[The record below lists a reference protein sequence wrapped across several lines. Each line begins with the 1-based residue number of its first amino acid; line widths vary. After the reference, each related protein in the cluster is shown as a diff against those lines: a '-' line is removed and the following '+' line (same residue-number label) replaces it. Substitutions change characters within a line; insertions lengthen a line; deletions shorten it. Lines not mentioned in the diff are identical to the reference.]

1 MGAVLDGYCRRM
13 SPTAS
18 GIGYELS
25 RTFSASPD
33 ALFDAL
39 TSATV
44 LKCMWGVQEID
55 VDARVGG
62 RAVAV
67 YVADGQDWSFTITYN
82 ELARDKGR
90 LSWVARFKSF
100 PSKET
105 RVAVQLTPVNGG
117 TALTLRMEN
126 FESAEECNA
135 NRQAW
140 ERGLA
145 ILADVLGEQAGQ

>member
-1 MGAVLDGYCRRM
+1 MT
-13 SPTAS
+13 PTDS
-18 GIGYELS
+18 GISYELS

-39 TSATV
+39 ISAAV
-44 LKCMWGVQEID
+44 LKRIWGVQEID

-62 RAVAV
+62 GAVAV
-67 YVADGQDWSFTITYN
+67 YVADGQDWSFTLTYS

-90 LSWVARFKSF
+90 LSWLARFKSF

-105 RVAVQLTPVNGG
+105 RVSVRLAPVNGG

-126 FESAEECNA
+126 FESTEECNA

-145 ILADVLGEQAGQ
+145 ILADVLGGTDRPVK

>member
-1 MGAVLDGYCRRM
+1 M
-13 SPTAS
+13 SPIDS
-18 GIGYELS
+18 GISYELS
-25 RTFSASPD
+25 RTFSAAPE

-39 TSATV
+39 TSAIV
-44 LKCMWGVQEID
+44 LKRIWGVQEID
-55 VDARVGG
+55 VDARAGG
-62 RAVAV
+62 RAIAI
-67 YVADGQDWSFTITYN
+67 YLADGQDWSFTITYT

-90 LSWVARFKSF
+90 LRWVARFKSF

-105 RVAVQLTPVNGG
+105 RVSVQLTRVNGG

-126 FESAEECNA
+126 FESTDECNA

-145 ILADVLGEQAGQ
+145 ILVDVVEGTDRSVK

>member
-90 LSWVARFKSF
+90 LSWVARFNSL

-105 RVAVQLTPVNGG
+105 RVSVQLVRINEG
-117 TALTLRMEN
+117 TALTLSMEN
-126 FESAEECNA
+126 FESPEECNA
-135 NRQAW
+135 NRRAG

-145 ILADVLGEQAGQ
+145 MLADLVERA

>member
-1 MGAVLDGYCRRM
+1 M
-13 SPTAS
+13 SPTDS
-18 GIGYELS
+18 GMGYELS

-39 TSATV
+39 ISATV
-44 LKCMWGVQEID
+44 LKRIWGVQEID

-62 RAVAV
+62 RAIAV
-67 YVADGQDWSFTITYN
+67 YVVDGQDWSFTLTYS
-82 ELARDKGR
+82 ELARDEGR
-90 LSWVARFKSF
+90 LSWLARFKSF

-105 RVAVQLTPVNGG
+105 RVSVQLAQVNGG

-145 ILADVLGEQAGQ
+145 ILADIVGRRGMLRMSEDAGK

>member
-1 MGAVLDGYCRRM
+1 M
-13 SPTAS
+13 SPTDS
-18 GIGYELS
+18 GMGYELS

-44 LKCMWGVQEID
+44 LKRIWGVQEID

-62 RAVAV
+62 RAIAV
-67 YVADGQDWSFTITYN
+67 YVVDGQDWSFTLTYS
-82 ELARDKGR
+82 ELARDEGR
-90 LSWVARFKSF
+90 LSWLARFKSF

-105 RVAVQLTPVNGG
+105 RVSVQLAQVNGG

-145 ILADVLGEQAGQ
+145 ILADIVGRRGMLRMSEDAGK

>member
-1 MGAVLDGYCRRM
+1 M
-13 SPTAS
+13 SPTDS
-18 GIGYELS
+18 GIYYELS
-25 RTFSASPD
+25 RVYSATPEV
-33 ALFDAL
+33 LFDAL

-44 LKCMWGVQEID
+44 LKQIWGVQEIS
-55 VDARVGG
+55 VDARAGG
-62 RAVAV
+62 QAVAT
-67 YVADGQDWSFTITYN
+67 YVVDGQDWSFILTYT

-105 RVAVQLTPVNGG
+105 RVSVQLARVKEG

-126 FESAEECNA
+126 FESTEECNA

-140 ERGLA
+140 ERGLTV
-145 ILADVLGEQAGQ
+145 LADVVGGADGPVK

>member
-1 MGAVLDGYCRRM
+1 M
-13 SPTAS
+13 SPIDS
-18 GIGYELS
+18 GISYELS
-25 RTFSASPD
+25 RTFSASPE

-39 TSATV
+39 TSAIV
-44 LKCMWGVQEID
+44 LKRIWGVQEID

-62 RAVAV
+62 RAIAI
-67 YVADGQDWSFTITYN
+67 YVADGQDWSFTITYT

-90 LSWVARFKSF
+90 LRWVARFKSF

-105 RVAVQLTPVNGG
+105 RVSVQLTRVNGG

-126 FESAEECNA
+126 FESTDECNA

-145 ILADVLGEQAGQ
+145 ILVDVVEGTDRSVK